1 MNVQFKNF
9 YKSRIFFQSLH
20 LILERPAKQVIGDR
34 SDLIGIIR
42 KCLIYTEE
50 DIPFYEMS
58 PDWKNNRDDW
68 LKRVKRYT
76 NFTFL

>member
-1 MNVQFKNF
+1 M
-9 YKSRIFFQSLH
+9 
-20 LILERPAKQVIGDR
+20 IGEK
-34 SDLIGIIR
+34 SDLIDIVR

-58 PDWKNNRDDW
+58 PDWKNDRDDW

-76 NFTFL
+76 KMINPR

>member
-1 MNVQFKNF
+1 MIKAD
-9 YKSRIFFQSLH
+9 IFLIFH
-20 LILERPAKQVIGDR
+20 HYLILERPAKQVIGDKV
-34 SDLIGIIR
+34 DLIGIIR

-68 LKRVKRYT
+68 LKRVKRYAKIIHPLLK
-76 NFTFL
+76 FLN